1 MGQGWFHS
9 LSVLTSEDGSPST
22 LVACSNRE
30 CVSWKK
36 GESDWQPYA
45 EFEGDRRGQMTH
57 TVGERLLVIG
67 GWKED
72 ESTST
77 TGVELPGGR
86 VFRLGDPAWPDHLR
100 GTTQFTDESCLISN
114 GDTFVLV
121 GLRNPLVGSGDWAF
135 YEEYSSSGEFV
146 RQLSPPSNN
155 APSIQACGTFQD
167 DQKETAFLIVTKTL
181 AGLATAVLN
190 NGATNWV
197 PGPEL
202 PRNDGVFFHGIN
214 LSLDRLILAF
224 QPDHHTTEVFQLS
237 PDGKRWM
244 ALGSIE
250 IETPISSFV
259 AAPTNI
265 SLLCQ

>member
-1 MGQGWFHS
+1 
-9 LSVLTSEDGSPST
+9 
-22 LVACSNRE
+22 
-30 CVSWKK
+30 
-36 GESDWQPYA
+36 
-45 EFEGDRRGQMTH
+45 MTH

-67 GWKED
+67 GWRED

-86 VFRLGDPAWPDHLR
+86 IFRLGDPAWPDHLR

-155 APSIQACGTFQD
+155 VPSIQACGTFQD

-190 NGATNWV
+190 NGATSWV
-197 PGPEL
+197 SGPEL